1 MGRFLA
7 NTVNSIDK
15 KGRVS
20 VPASFRA
27 VLGNQNLLYT
37 MLSISAPTIEAGGPQ
52 LIDAGEARLAQM
64 DPFSEEYEIW
74 SFYVHG
80 DSDQLKID
88 GDGRIMLGEGMR
100 EHAGIKDKV
109 AFVGRGHFFQMWEPK
124 KFRDYQKETR
134 AKALEL
140 RKRLGGGN
148 MGGGNS
154 GDGNSGNE
162 DNVGTSPGGV
172 AGGRK
177 H

>member
-1 MGRFLA
+1 
-7 NTVNSIDK
+7 
-15 KGRVS
+15 
-20 VPASFRA
+20 
-27 VLGNQNLLYT
+27 

-74 SFYVHG
+74 SFYIHG
-80 DSDQLKID
+80 DSNQLKID
-88 GDGRIMLGEGMR
+88 GDGRIMLSDDIR
-100 EHAGIKDKV
+100 DHARITDKV

-148 MGGGNS
+148 SGG
-154 GDGNSGNE
+154 GNSGNE
-162 DNVGTSPGGV
+162 DNSPVGGV

-177 H
+177 D